1 MSRKE
6 RHAAAND
13 RREEYA
19 VMFLRIMLNLSVG
32 HAQLKRDECA
42 KNNPQEKSLYVEGFN
57 VALGRLNN
65 IRTRTAASAV
75 A

>member
-1 MSRKE
+1 MSRKQ

-13 RREEYA
+13 RREQYT

-32 HAQLKRDECA
+32 HAQLKRNECA

-57 VALGRLNN
+57 AALGRLNH
-65 IRTRTAASAV
+65 IRERALAV